1 MPSTEDASLNTLV
14 TPPYIISAR
23 QHTSHQAIFVRESV
37 LCKCSWLNDIPVTIP
52 KKKISE
58 GYNVL
63 PLSSSC
69 CDLYNYQS
77 FSIPTPVVKLLSW
90 QDTVTASTH
99 SSQLLPVQK
108 AAADFHRPQLLE
120 SRTMGFQMCCSQ
132 TIGVCSMLPSSKD
145 ADHWTILQ
153 RNTCASFKSSL
164 K

>member
-1 MPSTEDASLNTLV
+1 MWQTLYAGLPLN
-14 TPPYIISAR
+14 
-23 QHTSHQAIFVRESV
+23 EE
-37 LCKCSWLNDIPVTIP
+37 NP
-52 KKKISE
+52 KKMSE

-63 PLSSSC
+63 SLSSSC

-120 SRTMGFQMCCSQ
+120 SRTMDFQMYCSQ
-132 TIGVCSMLPSSKD
+132 TIGVCLCYLLAKMLTTGQFYRGTHVQVLKFFE
-145 ADHWTILQ
+145 I
-153 RNTCASFKSSL
+153 NT
-164 K
+164 